1 MLLVQNLQSIYLLC
15 RNMIHLR
22 SYLKKFI
29 FSLKLFP
36 DYVSIRTKL
45 CLFSLIFSFLMA
57 PIMHATQRDAMQFT
71 RLNFCPHFQKSSFS
85 SGFPIF
91 LHFHQNQF
99 LFCFIVPLRFL
110 PEVFPPLIYERGT
123 IALVPKRRVNEKGC
137 PQ

>member
-1 MLLVQNLQSIYLLC
+1 MQEHDSFEKLSKKIYFFLETFSRLRKHKDKIVSFQLDFFLFDGPHHA
-15 RNMIHLR
+15 RN
-22 SYLKKFI
+22 
-29 FSLKLFP
+29 
-36 DYVSIRTKL
+36 
-45 CLFSLIFSFLMA
+45 A
-57 PIMHATQRDAMQFT
+57 PQFT
-71 RLNFCPHFQKSSFS
+71 RLNFYPHFQKSSFS

-110 PEVFPPLIYERGT
+110 SEVFPPLIYERGT

>member
-1 MLLVQNLQSIYLLC
+1 MQEHDSFEKLSK
-15 RNMIHLR
+15 
-22 SYLKKFI
+22 KKFLET
-29 FSLKLFP
+29 FSRLRKHKDKIVSFQLDFFLFDGP
-36 DYVSIRTKL
+36 H
-45 CLFSLIFSFLMA
+45 
-57 PIMHATQRDAMQFT
+57 HARNATQFT
-71 RLNFCPHFQKSSFS
+71 RLNFCPNFQKSSFS

>member
-1 MLLVQNLQSIYLLC
+1 MQEHDSFEKLSKKIYFFLETFSRLRKHKDKIVSFQLDFFLFDGPHHA
-15 RNMIHLR
+15 RN
-22 SYLKKFI
+22 
-29 FSLKLFP
+29 
-36 DYVSIRTKL
+36 
-45 CLFSLIFSFLMA
+45 
-57 PIMHATQRDAMQFT
+57 ATQRNATQFT

>member
-1 MLLVQNLQSIYLLC
+1 MQEHDSFEKLSKKIYFFLETFSRLRKHKDKIVSFQLDFFLFDGPHHA
-15 RNMIHLR
+15 RN
-22 SYLKKFI
+22 
-29 FSLKLFP
+29 
-36 DYVSIRTKL
+36 
-45 CLFSLIFSFLMA
+45 
-57 PIMHATQRDAMQFT
+57 ATQFT
-71 RLNFCPHFQKSSFS
+71 RLNFYPHFQKLSFS

>member
-1 MLLVQNLQSIYLLC
+1 MSFQLDFFLFDGPHHA
-15 RNMIHLR
+15 RN
-22 SYLKKFI
+22 
-29 FSLKLFP
+29 
-36 DYVSIRTKL
+36 
-45 CLFSLIFSFLMA
+45 
-57 PIMHATQRDAMQFT
+57 ATQRNATQRNATQRNATQRNATQFT